1 MGHGGGICNGRQA
14 STGALSLA
22 PRLRARGWAL
32 WPCRARAL
40 LTTPGRARA
49 LLTTLA
55 HAPKPSS
62 HTRCSFLYD
71 GAAPPS
77 PEEAAA
83 ASTTAARG
91 LLESSARESSHT
103 GWRPFCTRAGCARG
117 ESMGVRERARLGA
130 GGRRSQQGVKRG
142 WLLKRLENSTEN
154 M

>member
-1 MGHGGGICNGRQA
+1 M
-14 STGALSLA
+14 A

-62 HTRCSFLYD
+62 HTRCSVLY

-77 PEEAAA
+77 LEAAA
-83 ASTTAARG
+83 AARTTAARG
-91 LLESSARESSHT
+91 LLESSARENSHT
-103 GWRPFCTRAGCARG
+103 G
-117 ESMGVRERARLGA
+117 
-130 GGRRSQQGVKRG
+130 
-142 WLLKRLENSTEN
+142 
-154 M
+154 